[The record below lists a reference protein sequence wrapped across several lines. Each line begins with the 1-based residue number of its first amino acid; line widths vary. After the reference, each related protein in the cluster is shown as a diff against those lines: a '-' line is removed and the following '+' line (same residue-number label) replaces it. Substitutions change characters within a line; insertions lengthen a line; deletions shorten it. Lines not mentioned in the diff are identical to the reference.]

1 MDLVTSVVL
10 EWLEQHLWPLTR
22 VSAMIGS
29 MALFSGTLV
38 NARIKVFLS
47 LAIILAVSPALP
59 EVSTGVE
66 NISGWLYDRTTSG
79 YWRSLGV
86 GIAAFPANIR
96 AWWSGHCDVDWF
108 GFASMVDPTN
118 GQQVPVIA
126 QFFLCLRVW
135 FSGFEVIY

>member
-66 NISGWLYDRTTSG
+66 MTS
-79 YWRSLGV
+79 V
-86 GIAAFPANIR
+86 G
-96 AWWSGHCDVDWF
+96 
-108 GFASMVDPTN
+108 GF
-118 GQQVPVIA
+118 
-126 QFFLCLRVW
+126 L
-135 FSGFEVIY
+135 